1 MVRRLAAAVC
11 VALGAGLV
19 PAAGA
24 HAEIVSQKSIAGV
37 ALGASEIEVRE
48 AVGNPDRMVD
58 GENSAG
64 PYTEFRYAKMSV
76 FFQDDVGDAT
86 AVRTTD
92 PKEKTAKG
100 IGVGSSASAVKKKV
114 GGAKCKLR
122 GRKGTCTVGR
132 NRRGRPRTIFT
143 VRRGK
148 VTAVE
153 LEQVLG

>member
-1 MVRRLAAAVC
+1 MVRRLAAAC
-11 VALGAGLV
+11 AALGAGLV

-37 ALGASEIEVRE
+37 ELGASQIEVRE
-48 AVGNPDRMVD
+48 AVGNPDRLVD

-64 PYTEFRYAKMSV
+64 PYTEFRYPKMSV
-76 FFQDDVGDAT
+76 FFQDDADAS

-114 GGAKCKLR
+114 GGARCKLR

-153 LEQVLG
+153 LEQGLGKR